1 MRTYVVVG
9 GAGFLGSHMCDL
21 LIARGD
27 AVVCVDNL
35 ITGARWNIEQLAGH
49 ERFSFIATDVSQ
61 SLEVEEP
68 IDVVM
73 NLASPASLKDYF
85 RWPIETLDVASLG
98 TRNCIELALRNDAH
112 MFMASTSG
120 VYGDPKVHPQ
130 TEDYWGNVNPIG
142 VRSVY
147 DEAKR
152 FSEALVMAFVREH
165 GLKGPSA
172 RIFNTYGPRM
182 APDDGRVVSNFVV
195 QALRGEPITVYGD
208 GSQTRSFCYVADAV
222 DGLLRLDDS
231 QVAGP
236 INIGNPNEFTISE
249 RADHVLAITESAS
262 SLVFEPLPSDDPLQR
277 QPDITRARTE
287 LGWEPTVQ
295 LAEGLAHTIDYF
307 RSIGI
312 GS

>member
-1 MRTYVVVG
+1 MKTYVVVG
-9 GAGFLGSHMCDL
+9 GAGFVGSHMCDV

-35 ITGARWNIEQLAGH
+35 LTGARSNIDQLAGH
-49 ERFSFIATDVSQ
+49 DRFRFVETDVSK

-73 NLASPASLKDYF
+73 NLASPASPKDYF
-85 RWPIETLDVASLG
+85 RWPIETLDVGSLG

-112 MFMASTSG
+112 LFMASTSE
-120 VYGDPKVHPQ
+120 VYGDPTVHPQ
-130 TEDYWGNVNPIG
+130 TEDYWGNVNPVG

-152 FSEALVMAFVREH
+152 FSEALIMAFVREH
-165 GLKGPSA
+165 GLKGHIA

-182 APDDGRVVSNFVV
+182 KPDDGRVVSNFVV

-208 GSQTRSFCYVADAV
+208 GSQTRSFCYIADEV
-222 DGLLRLDDS
+222 DGLLRLTDS
-231 QVAGP
+231 QVTGP
-236 INIGNPNEFTISE
+236 INIGNPNEFTIRE
-249 RADHVLAITESAS
+249 LADYVLAMTKSAS
-262 SLVFEPLPSDDPLQR
+262 ALIFEPLPSDDPLQR

-295 LAEGLAHTIDYF
+295 LAEGLAHTIEYF

>member
-1 MRTYVVVG
+1 
-9 GAGFLGSHMCDL
+9 
-21 LIARGD
+21 
-27 AVVCVDNL
+27 
-35 ITGARWNIEQLAGH
+35 
-49 ERFSFIATDVSQ
+49 
-61 SLEVEEP
+61 
-68 IDVVM
+68 
-73 NLASPASLKDYF
+73 
-85 RWPIETLDVASLG
+85 
-98 TRNCIELALRNDAH
+98 
-112 MFMASTSG
+112 
-120 VYGDPKVHPQ
+120 
-130 TEDYWGNVNPIG
+130 
-142 VRSVY
+142 
-147 DEAKR
+147 
-152 FSEALVMAFVREH
+152 
-165 GLKGPSA
+165 
-172 RIFNTYGPRM
+172 M

-195 QALRGEPITVYGD
+195 QVLRGEPITVYGD
-208 GSQTRSFCYVADAV
+208 GSQTRSFCYVADAG